1 MKRLLFVHV
10 PKTAGTSFR
19 KAAESYYGNKVALD
33 YGEKESGTDSLVK
46 EFVYHKDDKWAFYNA
61 LDKQKIAFLG
71 GHFHLRKYVAGVG
84 LKNAIMFL
92 REPAQRLYSE
102 YQHFVRH
109 NGYSKD
115 FASFYRASD
124 RINTQARSLSKIP
137 LEAVGF
143 LGVTEQYDSALE
155 LINHNYD
162 VNLKRKARNKGRWS
176 VSQDYDLNVDE
187 VKEIQQLHRLDC
199 DLYRQACRLFE
210 QRERLFSQGMTY
222 VHGVISGINKGRVVG
237 WAWWAGDRDDPV
249 DVLIR
254 VNGEVVGSAAAKSF
268 RASLCQFLPPR
279 GGHVGFEWPL
289 EVKSG
294 DRLDCQV
301 RETGQ
306 VFPLDPYVVK

>member
-1 MKRLLFVHV
+1 MNRLLFVHV

-19 KAAESYYGNKVALD
+19 KAAESYYGSKVAFD
-33 YGEKESGTDSLVK
+33 YGENEPETDSLVN
-46 EFVYHKDDKWAFYNA
+46 EHVYRKDDKWAFYRA
-61 LDKQKIAFLG
+61 LSDQQIAFLG
-71 GHFHLRKYVAGVG
+71 GHFHLRKYVAGFG
-84 LKNAIMFL
+84 LKNSIMFL
-92 REPAQRLYSE
+92 RDPAQRLYSE
-102 YQHFVRH
+102 FQHFVRH

-115 FASFYRASD
+115 FASFYRTSD
-124 RINTQARSLSKIP
+124 RIDTQARSLSRIP
-137 LEAVGF
+137 MEAVGF
-143 LGVTEQYDSALE
+143 LGITEKYDSALD

-162 VNLKRKARNKGRWS
+162 IDLKRKTRNKGRWTIGK
-176 VSQDYDLNVDE
+176 DYDLDAEE
-187 VKEIQQLHRLDC
+187 VKEIQQLHRLDFE
-199 DLYRQACRLFE
+199 LYRHACRLFE
-210 QRERLFSQGMTY
+210 QRERLFSQEMTY

-254 VNGEVVGSAAAKSF
+254 VNGEVVGRAAAKSF

-289 EVKSG
+289 EVRSG